1 MIAVQQRLSIA
12 IWKCLHS
19 DNPRVNICL
28 YFTPSSFLPPI
39 ESLTSNTKSGK
50 LSAQL
55 LMWES
60 SDPFVSL
67 GSVSLSVG
75 KLDSTDDVANAETR
89 LNFQEI
95 MVYHQPHKADFG
107 AILIPEIQT
116 KNLKLKLQGQ
126 WTKRHSFVKMDLSW
140 KQILIMPA
148 SLLSFCLG
156 AAYNTLPSPS
166 TPDWR
171 NITTKNSC
179 KLCHKEICTTM
190 NVLDGWKFPLLQG
203 SFIFRHDSVLQ
214 ILLSLFQSFLST

>member
-12 IWKCLHS
+12 IWKWSLYMQFLH
-19 DNPRVNICL
+19 
-28 YFTPSSFLPPI
+28 FTPSSFLPPI

-140 KQILIMPA
+140 K
-148 SLLSFCLG
+148 
-156 AAYNTLPSPS
+156 
-166 TPDWR
+166 
-171 NITTKNSC
+171 
-179 KLCHKEICTTM
+179 
-190 NVLDGWKFPLLQG
+190 
-203 SFIFRHDSVLQ
+203 
-214 ILLSLFQSFLST
+214 